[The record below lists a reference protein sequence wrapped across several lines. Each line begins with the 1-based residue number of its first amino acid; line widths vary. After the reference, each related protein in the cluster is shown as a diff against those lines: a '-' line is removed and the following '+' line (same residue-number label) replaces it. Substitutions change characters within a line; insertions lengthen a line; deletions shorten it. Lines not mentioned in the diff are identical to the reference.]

1 MKRTVCVWCAMV
13 GLAAC
18 ARVSLAAV
26 LPGTKETD
34 WKSLSAEIMTDE
46 GGRSIMFASSVGE
59 FRKLASVKPTQAIDH
74 FFSPSAKTA
83 WEMKVALEFKPMQ
96 ITDFFSGAV
105 AMTGSQ
111 TAKRGIWGLY
121 NPFWDAILFLDLRVD
136 SGAGVDDRPISVQAF
151 TFMSGE
157 ALRGEPMEASE
168 AAVLKS
174 TVLPV
179 AEPLAV
185 EIWRAVS
192 SSRKA
197 FEALLPMEGRCGFE
211 NVLNLVERT
220 DRTRDILRM
229 QIRSALRLKE
239 ASLLLNDV
247 GMRQEM
253 KRFRRLL
260 VAGTAKELDEVF
272 DDRDS
277 DVLRDTFK
285 EMPYA
290 FRQKFGIYGF
300 LKVPQGTQ
308 FLFVNSAMPRLIAT
322 VTVMPDGSGEH
333 AALEWYDL
341 AQSDELLAAWNAHGS
356 TSVGGAR

>member
-1 MKRTVCVWCAMV
+1 MV
-13 GLAAC
+13 GLATS
-18 ARVSLAAV
+18 ARVSLAVAV
-26 LPGTKETD
+26 PDAKETD
-34 WKSLSAEIMTDE
+34 WKSMSAEIMSDE

-59 FRKLASVKPTQAIDH
+59 FRKLASVKPQQAIDH
-74 FFSPSAKTA
+74 FFSPSAKTS
-83 WEMKVALEFKPMQ
+83 WEMKVALGFKPMQ
-96 ITDFFSGAV
+96 VADFFSGAV
-105 AMTGSQ
+105 AMTGPQ
-111 TAKRGIWGLY
+111 THKRGIWGLY

-136 SGAGVDDRPISVQAF
+136 SGAGVDDRPVSVQAF
-151 TFMSGE
+151 ALMSGE
-157 ALRGEPMEASE
+157 TLRGEPVETSE
-168 AAVLKS
+168 AAIRKS
-174 TVLPV
+174 TVLPA

-192 SSRKA
+192 SSCKA
-197 FEALLPMEGRCGFE
+197 FETLLPIDGRCGFE
-211 NVLNLVERT
+211 NVLKLVGRT
-220 DRTRDILRM
+220 DRTRDVLRM
-229 QIRSALRLKE
+229 QVRSALRLKE
-239 ASLLLNDV
+239 ASLLLNDDR
-247 GMRQEM
+247 MRQEM

-277 DVLRDTFK
+277 DVLRNTFK

-322 VTVMPDGSGEH
+322 VTVMPDGDGEH
-333 AALEWYDL
+333 VALEWYDL

-356 TSVGGAR
+356 ASAGGTR